1 MKIIFAQGN
10 PGSQYTK
17 NRHNI
22 GFIAVDTFADSR
34 SVSFATKSKFHSE
47 IAELNIAGEKVLLVK
62 PTTFYNETGK
72 SMRAIMD
79 FYKVDINDV
88 LVIHDE
94 LVLPFGKIRIRHSGR
109 DAGNNGIKSLNAH
122 IGETYARLRI
132 GIYNELRDR
141 MHDAD
146 FVLGNFSQK
155 EQEELKQFV
164 LPKALALIDAF
175 ISNNLADESFSTLPK
190 SE

>member
-1 MKIIFAQGN
+1 VKIIFAQGN
-10 PGSQYTK
+10 PGTQYAK

-22 GFIAVDTFADSR
+22 GFIVVDTFADSK
-34 SVSFATKSKFHSE
+34 SVSFAAKSKFHSE

-88 LVIHDE
+88 LVVHDE
-94 LVLPFGKIRIRHSGR
+94 LVLPFGKIRIRQSGR

-132 GIYNELRDR
+132 GVYNELRDR

-146 FVLGNFSQK
+146 FVLGNFSQT
-155 EQEELKQFV
+155 EQGELKQFI
-164 LPKALALIDAF
+164 LPKALTLIDAF
-175 ISNNLADESFSTLPK
+175 ISNKLTDESFSTLPK